1 MDYNVKLP
9 EFEGPFD
16 LLYQLIEKEK
26 IDLNNFPLSK
36 ITNDYLE
43 MIKVMTSLDIHV
55 AAEFLVMAATL
66 LRLKSQMILPRA
78 DEVDKYLNPHMQQG
92 GSDGL
97 DIPDAEEGMPF
108 YFESQEDM
116 VNKLKEYKIYKEMA
130 NKLRECEA
138 YNNKVYYKT
147 VEIETKP
154 SLSFDDLTLDNL
166 AAAFQNALKNIRPEK
181 FQRIVIEKISLE
193 DKIEEVLRHIIE
205 NQKTTFPKLLELAET
220 KFEMVMTFLAVLEL
234 MKSQKISVKQKESFG
249 EIEVKIYPEKK
260 QRVAVSAA

>member
-43 MIKVMTSLDIHV
+43 TIKVMTSLDIHV

-66 LRLKSQMILPRA
+66 LRLKSQMIIPRPE
-78 DEVDKYLNPHMQQG
+78 EVDRYCNPHMQAAPD
-92 GSDGL
+92 SL
-97 DIPDAEEGMPF
+97 DIPDAEESMPF

-116 VNKLKEYKIYKEMA
+116 VNKLKEYKIYREMA
-130 NKLRECEA
+130 NKLRECEVS
-138 YNNKVYYKT
+138 NSKIYYKT

-154 SLSFDDLTLDNL
+154 SLSFDDLTLGNL
-166 AAAFQNALKNIRPEK
+166 VAAFQNALKNIRPERV
-181 FQRIVIEKISLE
+181 QRIVVEKISLE
-193 DKIEEVLRHIIE
+193 DKIEEIFRHILE
-205 NQKTTFPKLLELAET
+205 NQKTTFPKLLELSET
-220 KFEMVMTFLAVLEL
+220 RFEMVMTFLAVLEL
-234 MKSQKISVKQKESFG
+234 MKSQKITVKQKENFG
-249 EIEVKIYPEKK
+249 DMEVRLTAEKK
-260 QRVAVSAA
+260 QKVAVSAA